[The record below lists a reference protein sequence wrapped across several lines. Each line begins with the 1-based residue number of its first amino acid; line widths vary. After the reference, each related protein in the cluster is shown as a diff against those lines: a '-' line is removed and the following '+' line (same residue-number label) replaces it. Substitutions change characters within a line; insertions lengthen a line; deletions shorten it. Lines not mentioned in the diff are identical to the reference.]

1 MKKYL
6 LTTLLLLAL
15 TMTMIAC
22 GESENATTND
32 NADVEN
38 TAEITDNTTEIADN
52 SDAQLKN
59 EETTSTDTTTDSI
72 DTTAT
77 TPSVTYEGIDFNS
90 TLPGK
95 EWIQTTF
102 PGVINEPKIVIF
114 NDETNKKQIV
124 EYGEMILFDEAD
136 TFALY
141 SPEGWTLIRGS
152 YLTPN
157 MLEAKYYYE
166 ETFDIEILK
175 EEYLFWKDVDG
186 GAQYKVTFANWEK
199 EQEQEL
205 MCMISLGY

>member
-22 GESENATTND
+22 GESENAETNTNADTENTEDVSANADVQSDNEENTTND
-32 NADVEN
+32 TV
-38 TAEITDNTTEIADN
+38 
-52 SDAQLKN
+52 SD
-59 EETTSTDTTTDSI
+59 
-72 DTTAT
+72 

-102 PGVINEPKIVIF
+102 PGVIDEPKIVIF
-114 NDETNKKQIV
+114 NDETNKKKIV

-136 TFALY
+136 TFAIFL
-141 SPEGWTLIRGS
+141 PEGCSVTRGS

-157 MLEAKYYYE
+157 ALVGKYYE
-166 ETFDIEILK
+166 IETFDMEKVK
-175 EEYLFWKDVDG
+175 EEYLFWKDIDG
-186 GAQYKVTFANWEK
+186 GAQYKVLLDNNGI
-199 EQEQEL
+199 EQEL